1 MRRIAFLLVLCTFA
15 RADTVV
21 LRDRAVLEG
30 DVVKSGDKLTVA
42 GETVPFTHVIL
53 WEDGDGTPKHA
64 PSFRD
69 HLDACR
75 LLADRER
82 VRRCLEL
89 LPKAVAAGAKA
100 VAWDLL
106 ATAGEA
112 GLDLKRTKEWRTKLG
127 KLPGSGKTDLEVPGP
142 EVLTGVLVKRATA
155 CLDDGQDMRGW
166 QLLRAALEHE
176 PKSEAARNLLEDI
189 APSFWRV
196 GNAAKGDDVQRIWLD
211 WHIDV
216 IQKGMRAVGRR
227 QPDIQ
232 SASSN
237 PRWRALLN
245 GTQLHGAQTQEIVF
259 ITALTD
265 SHIVSLCTKYAQ
277 LSCRSL
283 DEMFKTETPQRDD
296 NLPLVIWFF
305 KNKREYLEV
314 SQGGQRGFLAM
325 TAGFY
330 SPTENISRFFWIPGN
345 ERSVRD
351 TFVHELTHHWIQRRD
366 PRISF
371 ADMAPA
377 GERGAVPGYWVV
389 EGFATFIEE
398 GRYDIRRAKW
408 SHFNPT
414 ANALGIVADL
424 SRQGKLIDWD
434 KLYGLNQI
442 EFRDPEKLEQRKV
455 HATVHK
461 KYGIN
466 PQPINQIRLFYEQ
479 SAATCHFLYW
489 GEKGK
494 YRDALL
500 DYVTNYYTGKAAK
513 TGIPEAFGLSAQELG
528 KKVEDF
534 CIAVIEKGARPDRR
548 P

>member
-1 MRRIAFLLVLCTFA
+1 MRPIAFLLVLCAFA

-21 LRDRAVLEG
+21 LRDRTILDG
-30 DVVKSGDKLTVA
+30 DAAKAGDKLTVA
-42 GETVPFTHVIL
+42 GETVPMSHVIL
-53 WEDGDGTPKHA
+53 WEGADGTPKHA

-82 VRRCLEL
+82 VSKCMEL
-89 LPKAVAAGAKA
+89 LPKAVEAGAKD

-106 ATAGEA
+106 TSAGEA
-112 GLDLKRTKEWRTKLG
+112 GLDLKRTKEWRAKLG
-127 KLPGSGKTDLEVPGP
+127 RLGKSGTTDVKVPGR
-142 EVLTGVLVKRATA
+142 EVLADVLVKRATA

-166 QLLRAALEHE
+166 QLLRAALDYD
-176 PKSEAARNLLEDI
+176 PKHKEARYLLEDI
-189 APSFWRV
+189 APEFWRV
-196 GNAAKGDDVQRIWLD
+196 GDATKGDDVRRIWLD

-216 IQKGMRAVGRR
+216 IQEGMRAVGRR

-232 SASSN
+232 RARSN
-237 PRWRALLN
+237 PRWN
-245 GTQLHGAQTQEIVF
+245 KKLHGAQTQEIVF

-265 SHIVSLCTKYAQ
+265 SHIVSLCTKYAW
-277 LSCRSL
+277 LSCKAL
-283 DEMFKTETPQRDD
+283 DRMFATKTPLRDD

-305 KNKREYLEV
+305 ENKREYLEV

-325 TAGFY
+325 TAGYY
-330 SPTENISRFFWIPGN
+330 SPSENISRFFWIPNN

-371 ADMAPA
+371 ATMAQP
-377 GERGAVPGYWVV
+377 GERAAIPGYWVV

-398 GRYDIRRAKW
+398 GRYDIRKSTW

-414 ANALGIVADL
+414 ANSLDIVADL
-424 SRQGKLIDWD
+424 SKQGKLIRWE

-442 EFRDPEKLEQRKV
+442 EFRDPEKLEQGKV
-455 HATVHK
+455 HATAHK
-461 KYGIN
+461 HYGIN

-489 GEKGK
+489 GENGK

-500 DYVTNYYTGKAAK
+500 DYVTNYYSGKEAK
-513 TGIPEAFGLSAQELG
+513 TGIKAAFGLSPEELG
-528 KKVEDF
+528 KKVEKYA
-534 CIAVIEKGARPDRR
+534 ISVILEGSRPDRS
-548 P
+548 